1 VPEKTFTGVAKGV
14 TVKRVDKNGTPVT
27 AKYTPTVLGATS
39 TKDVVSEGPK
49 GKPQSNTPVFEGDI
63 DKDVPPTFEDGKTT
77 KVVPGQGTY
86 TIDPNGKV
94 TFTPEPEFVGTASGV
109 TVVRK
114 DKNGKT
120 IFASYTPTVRPDTIF
135 RDKEGKEIPGYPS
148 EDGTTPKKDIPGYRF
163 VETVT
168 DNDGNTKHVYEKVKT
183 SFKDKEGKEIP
194 NYPTEDGTTPKKD
207 IPGYRFV
214 ETKKLPNGDTEH
226 VYEKVKTSFKDKEG
240 KEIPNYPTEDG
251 TNPKKDIPGYR
262 FVETKK
268 LPNGDIEHVYEKVTP
283 PAPTP
288 TPVVEKTTSWVDE
301 NGNPLKPSE
310 NGTKVPGEISGY
322 EFVRTVTDKDGNV
335 RHIFKPTTRI
345 PDENRTTNWV
355 DENGNPL
362 KPTEKGTKEAGK
374 VPGYEFVRTE
384 VDKEGNLVHVFR
396 KVTNSVEKVQPK
408 RLANTGESGVD
419 TGLAGFGALLAGIA
433 VAVRKRQ
440 RKDD

>member
-1 VPEKTFTGVAKGV
+1 M
-14 TVKRVDKNGTPVT
+14 
-27 AKYTPTVLGATS
+27 
-39 TKDVVSEGPK
+39 
-49 GKPQSNTPVFEGDI
+49 
-63 DKDVPPTFEDGKTT
+63 
-77 KVVPGQGTY
+77 
-86 TIDPNGKV
+86 
-94 TFTPEPEFVGTASGV
+94 
-109 TVVRK
+109 
-114 DKNGKT
+114 
-120 IFASYTPTVRPDTIF
+120 
-135 RDKEGKEIPGYPS
+135 
-148 EDGTTPKKDIPGYRF
+148 
-163 VETVT
+163 
-168 DNDGNTKHVYEKVKT
+168 YEKVKT

-194 NYPTEDGTTPKKD
+194 NYPTEEGEQPKKD

-214 ETKKLPNGDTEH
+214 ETKP
-226 VYEKVKTSFKDKEG
+226 
-240 KEIPNYPTEDG
+240 
-251 TNPKKDIPGYR
+251 
-262 FVETKK
+262 

-384 VDKEGNLVHVFR
+384 VDKEGNLVHIFR
-396 KVTNSVEKVQPK
+396 KVMDSVEKVQPK